1 MDFKS
6 INNKEIINGKLKMV
20 EPVILFRDDVQV
32 LATHTVT
39 KFEVGRID
47 VIANIYY
54 RNPSNAELILKFNNI
69 SNPFSIKEGDEIL
82 IPDSDNVIKAWN
94 KIKPIDS
101 ENNEIDSI
109 RGQFMDSKRL
119 SVKDA
124 KRIEYLKKKAS
135 QKKNGSKEML
145 PPNILKPR
153 EINIDITDNSITI

>member
-6 INNKEIINGKLKMV
+6 INNKEIVNDKLKMV
-20 EPVILFRDDVQV
+20 EPVILFRDDVPII
-32 LATHTVT
+32 ATHTVT

-47 VIANIYY
+47 IIANIYY
-54 RNPSNAELILKFNNI
+54 RNPSNAELLLKFNNI

-82 IPDSDNVIKAWN
+82 IPDSDIPMKTWT

-101 ENNEIDSI
+101 EADQIDSI

-119 SVKDA
+119 STKDA
-124 KRIEYLKKKAS
+124 KRIEYLKKKAA
-135 QKKNGSKEML
+135 QKKNGSKEIL

-153 EINIDITDNSITI
+153 ETNIDITDNSITI